1 MNKKQ
6 FNLSE
11 KIERGCN
18 HYEFEEC
25 VFTRDI
31 KEFIKKLKI
40 KTTLLKYKMGHTD
53 DNFVSKSDVL
63 HLIDKLAGD
72 KLI

>member
-1 MNKKQ
+1 MKEKQ
-6 FNLSE
+6 FSLSE
-11 KIERGCN
+11 KIIETKSLR
-18 HYEFEEC
+18 FLD
-25 VFTRDI
+25 VKSI